1 MNNLV
6 NVLNTKESTDINII
20 SKAFVEL
27 KNLEKKFL
35 DKNDYVNIK
44 WKVYIKKSWFRK
56 LGLIL
61 WISTEIVKHER
72 IDKDK
77 YFIHEFIIRATASNG
92 RFTECSWACASNERT
107 YNHIENDTITT
118 AQTRASSRA
127 ISDLLGIWEIF
138 YEETNTN
145 NNISSNDITNKQKNL
160 LIKLVESKYQ
170 DEQTRNNLYKK
181 IDTLNKQEA
190 TTTIK
195 QLIEEWVEI

>member
-160 LIKLVESKYQ
+160 LIKLVESKYK

>member
-1 MNNLV
+1 
-6 NVLNTKESTDINII
+6 
-20 SKAFVEL
+20 
-27 KNLEKKFL
+27 
-35 DKNDYVNIK
+35 VNIK

-160 LIKLVESKYQ
+160 LIKLVESKYK

-190 TTTIK
+190 ITTIK

>member
-160 LIKLVESKYQ
+160 LIKLVESKYK

-181 IDTLNKQEA
+181 IDTLNKHEA
-190 TTTIK
+190 TVTIK